1 MSEVKAGDKVKVHYT
16 GTLEDGETFD
26 SSEGREVFEFTL
38 GQNMVIPGF
47 EKAVLGLEVGK
58 ETTVNLSPDDAYGNP
73 MPEMITTV
81 PREQLPAELSPEV
94 GMMLQANAPDGSVMQ
109 VQIKEINDDTIT
121 VDANHP
127 LAGKALT
134 FQIRLVEIVQ

>member
-1 MSEVKAGDKVKVHYT
+1 MSEVKDGDKVKVHYT

-26 SSEGREVFEFTL
+26 SSEGREAFEFTL

-47 EKAVLGLEVGK
+47 EKAVLGLAVGN
-58 ETTVNLSPDDAYGNP
+58 ETTVTLSPDDAYGNP
-73 MPEMITTV
+73 MPEMVTPV

-109 VQIKEINDDTIT
+109 VQIKEVNDETIT

-127 LAGKALT
+127 LAGKTLT
-134 FQIRLVEIVQ
+134 FQIRLVEIV

>member
-1 MSEVKAGDKVKVHYT
+1 MAEVKDGDKVKVHYT

-26 SSEGREVFEFTL
+26 SSEGSEAFEFTL

-47 EKAVLGLEVGK
+47 EKAVLGMQVGN
-58 ETTVNLSPDDAYGNP
+58 ETTVTLSPDNAYGNA
-73 MPEMITTV
+73 MPEMVTTV
-81 PREQLPAELSPEV
+81 KREQLPAELSPEI

-109 VQIKEINDDTIT
+109 VQIKEVNDDSIT

-127 LAGKALT
+127 LAGKTLT
-134 FQIRLVEIVQ
+134 FQIRLVEIA

>member
-26 SSEGREVFEFTL
+26 SSEGREAFEFTL

-47 EKAVLGLEVGK
+47 EKAVLGLAVGN
-58 ETTVNLSPDDAYGNP
+58 ETTVTLSPDDAYGNP
-73 MPEMITTV
+73 MPEMVTPL

-109 VQIKEINDDTIT
+109 VQIKEVNDDTIT

-127 LAGKALT
+127 LAGKTLT
-134 FQIRLVEIVQ
+134 FQIRLVEIT